1 MYLVLLFSNA
11 GQYVLVFWPEES
23 SISVVSEKEIVSPEL
38 HKIESGVDC
47 RVKIGK
53 NVWPGK
59 VAAIGKSYCS

>member
-1 MYLVLLFSNA
+1 MYSNV

-23 SISVVSEKEIVSPEL
+23 SISVVSEEDIVSPQL

-47 RVKIGK
+47 RVKVGR

-59 VAAIGKSYCS
+59 VAAVGKTNCSTYTCI